1 MTLVLKFQTLYKCC
15 LDNLKNEAISISM
28 KSPQKIVK
36 QEKDQIILQ
45 QLTDIDKVL
54 QNLLKL
60 PKQIIYVENISIQPK
75 TFSIQ
80 TEINVKKFTLNVL
93 LNYSECNITKKK
105 KFYKSICNATISL
118 KNVNKS
124 LHPLAST
131 FISSEYNKCRRTE
144 KTNLKLKNMYY

>member
-1 MTLVLKFQTLYKCC
+1 MSLNLEFKTLYKCC
-15 LDNLKNEAISISM
+15 LNNLKNEAISISM
-28 KSPQKIVK
+28 KSPQKILK

-45 QLTDIDKVL
+45 QLTDIDKIL

-60 PKQIIYVENISIQPK
+60 PSQIIYVENILIKPK
-75 TFSIQ
+75 TFCIQ
-80 TEINVKKFTLNVL
+80 TEINVKKYTLNVL

-105 KFYKSICNATISL
+105 KTYNSICNAIICL